1 MTPRS
6 RAGRFADR
14 HPRIGAAWTTAIDV
28 NEQVRQDQLGIHA
41 GSLTYAAFLAI
52 PPLLILGL
60 TAVSLVLADDAA
72 AQQRFLEA
80 ATSFIPGLDEVISSQ
95 FTLAT
100 ATQLGLGIVG
110 VLALL
115 WAISSFAART
125 RTALGVIFRTGLPT
139 LLSGRLSGTL
149 IGIPALIG
157 LGAIGALARWA
168 RALDTPIAVGVVVA
182 ACVCAVGVGLF
193 TVIYWALTP
202 PGPDRPTVRAHLPG
216 ALLFVAAAVGLER
229 LGAAYVQAL
238 VARAT
243 ALYGAIGAIFGVLAF
258 LYISMWAFLLGAELS
273 ELVRQRHRPNAKVT
287 GDGRGAV

>member
-1 MTPRS
+1 M
-6 RAGRFADR
+6 
-14 HPRIGAAWTTAIDV
+14 AIDV
-28 NEQVRQDQLGIHA
+28 NGQVRQDQLGIHA

-60 TAVSLVLADDAA
+60 SAVSLVLADDVA
-72 AQQRFLEA
+72 AQRRFLEA

-100 ATQLGLGIVG
+100 TTQLGLGIVG

-157 LGAIGALARWA
+157 LGAVGALARWA
-168 RALDTPIAVGVVVA
+168 WALDAPIAVGVIVA
-182 ACVCAVGVGLF
+182 AGVFAIGVGLF

-202 PGPDRPTVRAHLPG
+202 VGPDRPTLRAHLPG
-216 ALLFVAAAVGLER
+216 AVLFVAAAVGLER
-229 LGAAYVQAL
+229 LGAVYVQTL

-258 LYISMWAFLLGAELS
+258 LYVTMWAFLLGAELS
-273 ELVRQRHRPNAKVT
+273 ELVRQRHRPSVAVA
-287 GDGRGAV
+287 GDDQKAV

>member
-1 MTPRS
+1 MK
-6 RAGRFADR
+6 GVQRFAAR
-14 HPRIGAAWTTAIDV
+14 HPRIGAAWTSAIDV

-72 AQQRFLEA
+72 AQRRFLEA
-80 ATSFIPGLDEVISSQ
+80 ATSFIPGLDQVISSQ

-115 WAISSFAART
+115 WAISSFAARA

-149 IGIPALIG
+149 IGIPALIAVG
-157 LGAIGALARWA
+157 LFGALARWA
-168 RALDTPIAVGVVVA
+168 TALDTPTGVVVA
-182 ACVCAVGVGLF
+182 ACVYAVGVGLF

-202 PGPDRPTVRAHLPG
+202 PGPDRPTIRAHLPG

-273 ELVRQRHRPNAKVT
+273 ELVRQRLQPNAT
-287 GDGRGAV
+287 GSGDGRGAV